1 MKIKQTIILTT
12 LVIVISNSVFSQV
25 GIGTATPVSSAKLDV
40 TSTSKGFLPPRMTRL
55 QRNAI
60 VSPVAGL
67 IVWCT
72 DCGTAGELEVYN
84 GTIWTNARGK
94 LASESLPVTP
104 TSPVATPASPSIS
117 KKKG

>member
-72 DCGTAGELEVYN
+72 DCGTAG
-84 GTIWTNARGK
+84 
-94 LASESLPVTP
+94 
-104 TSPVATPASPSIS
+104 
-117 KKKG
+117 